1 MDRTHEEVAAQLAR
15 EAVASTQGGKA
26 RFRIRLDIEA
36 DEAFRQSLGQSVDA
50 TLLLLRAIFP
60 GEAGREA
67 TGAIDAL
74 AADTIDACIIGSAL
88 MTASNQLRGALT
100 LHHAERREPLPA
112 RLVLADGD
120 GLKLVMT
127 REPIE

>member
-1 MDRTHEEVAAQLAR
+1 MDHHEEVAAKLAR

-26 RFRIRLDIEA
+26 RYRIRLDIET
-36 DEAFRQSLGQSVDA
+36 DEAFRQGLTNSVDS

-74 AADTIDACIIGSAL
+74 ATDTIDACIISSAL
-88 MTASNQLRGALT
+88 ATAAQQLRGALT

-112 RLVLADGD
+112 RLVLSDGD

-127 REPIE
+127 REPVA